1 MVAPHCAAMTAF
13 IFPCA
18 FLAARRQHG
27 AAALEF
33 AVAGAIVLLLGL
45 LCVDAA
51 RWHGARQMAH
61 LALMEA
67 ARAGATGHGDPARLR
82 AAFLQAL
89 LPLHANANGPA
100 GAIERRDGAMAELKR
115 LTGAA
120 PWRIEVLRPDAQ
132 SFREHARPGL
142 LVAAAP
148 GLRAI
153 DNSYQDLQHARH
165 PSRPGG
171 QDIFLAN
178 TLKLR
183 LTYLHKPLLPPLRA
197 LLIMLSQQD
206 GTYTGHALTK
216 GLLPIVV
223 ELEHEMHTHPV
234 DWARKRPY
242 PEGVVYGECRQLRC
256 GPG

>member
-1 MVAPHCAAMTAF
+1 MTAF
-13 IFPCA
+13 IFPCP
-18 FLAARRQHG
+18 LRCTRRQHG
-27 AAALEF
+27 AAAIEF

-67 ARAGATGHGDPARLR
+67 ARAGATGHGNPVRLR
-82 AAFLQAL
+82 DAFLQAL
-89 LPLHANANGPA
+89 IPLHANADGQA
-100 GAIERRDGAMAELKR
+100 DARRRRDAAMASVKL
-115 LTGAA
+115 LTGTA

-153 DNSYQDLQHARH
+153 DNGYQDLQHARR
-165 PSRPGG
+165 PPRPGG

-183 LTYLHKPLLPPLRA
+183 LTYLHKPLLPPIRA
-197 LLIMLSQQD
+197 LLALLGRQD
-206 GTYTGHALTK
+206 DTYAGQALTK

-223 ELEHEMHTHPV
+223 QLEHEMHTHPV
-234 DWARKRPY
+234 DWARKQPY